1 MSRSVSRSGGT
12 RHAPS
17 RSDESG
23 STLVELVTA
32 AGLLLLTIGLVVPN
46 VVVPLGRLTAD
57 LEVDVHRVRLEGA
70 ADTFARAVRAARPT
84 VREPAL
90 QVTPTTL
97 DVRLHTADGPATV
110 TFELADGVL
119 RLLPTGGSE
128 RPATLP
134 EGVLVDGLDTAAS
147 HFDTVGTTADAHAH
161 GVTLVLEGPTGRV
174 ERTVRLRTVH
184 PLRAVP
190 QW

>member
-1 MSRSVSRSGGT
+1 MRRGGGT
-12 RHAPS
+12 RPS
-17 RSDESG
+17 PSPSDESG

-32 AGLLLLTIGLVVPN
+32 AGLLLLTVGLVVPN
-46 VVVPLGRLTAD
+46 VVVPLGRLNAD

-84 VREPAL
+84 VREPAVE
-90 QVTPTTL
+90 VTPTTL
-97 DVRLHTADGPATV
+97 DVRLSTADGPATV
-110 TFELADGVL
+110 TFELVDGVL

-128 RPATLP
+128 RPAALP
-134 EGVLVDGLDTAAS
+134 EGVLVAGLDAAAS
-147 HFDTVGTTADAHAH
+147 HFDTVGRTADGHAH
-161 GVTLVLEGPTGRV
+161 GVTLVLEGPAGRV

-190 QW
+190 RW